1 MVSQTT
7 ENELLNRL
15 ESLRRERKFSL
26 RSLAHATGIGYDQLR
41 VKFTHPWAFTPSQ
54 LQRIADAYGVE
65 FNYLIGV
72 GND

>member
-7 ENELLNRL
+7 ENDLQTRL
-15 ESLRRERKFSL
+15 ETLRRERRISL

-54 LQRIADAYGVE
+54 LQRIADAFAVE

-72 GND
+72 TND